1 MLQIVA
7 SLRHITKHC
16 LKTTGDRRSIK
27 KPISL
32 TFEGMDMV
40 SGGDN
45 KTSDGIL
52 SSAQLSSGNVS
63 RISEGITSKEG
74 GLSEAFLQSI

>member
-1 MLQIVA
+1 LDIAKKAHVTCPKGMLQIVE
-7 SLRHITKHC
+7 SLRDITKHC
-16 LKTTGDRRSIK
+16 PKTTVDRRSIK

-32 TFEGMDMV
+32 TLEGMDMV

-52 SSAQLSSGNVS
+52 SSG
-63 RISEGITSKEG
+63 K
-74 GLSEAFLQSI
+74 

>member
-1 MLQIVA
+1 MLQIVE
-7 SLRHITKHC
+7 SLRHITKYC

-52 SSAQLSSGNVS
+52 SSSELSSG
-63 RISEGITSKEG
+63 K
-74 GLSEAFLQSI
+74 

>member
-1 MLQIVA
+1 MLQIVE
-7 SLRHITKHC
+7 SLRRITKYC

-40 SGGDN
+40 SGEDN

-52 SSAQLSSGNVS
+52 SSAQGS
-63 RISEGITSKEG
+63 RISEAITSKDG
-74 GLSEAFLQSI
+74 RLSEAFLQSI

>member
-1 MLQIVA
+1 VE
-7 SLRHITKHC
+7 SLRHITKYC

-45 KTSDGIL
+45 NTSDAIL
-52 SSAQLSSGNVS
+52 SSSDFSSG
-63 RISEGITSKEG
+63 K
-74 GLSEAFLQSI
+74 

>member
-1 MLQIVA
+1 MLQIVE

-52 SSAQLSSGNVS
+52 SSAQGS

-74 GLSEAFLQSI
+74 GLSETFLQSI